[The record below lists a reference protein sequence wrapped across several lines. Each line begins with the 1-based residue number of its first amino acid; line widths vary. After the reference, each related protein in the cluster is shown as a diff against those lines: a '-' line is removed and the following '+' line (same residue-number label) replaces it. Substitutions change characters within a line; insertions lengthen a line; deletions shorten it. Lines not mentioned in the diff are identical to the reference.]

1 MRIKKHR
8 KRRKRIKNNN
18 PKRWLVSG
26 CRWWARSN
34 VKRIVMP
41 RGVFIVFFNNRFDT
55 EPNGDVVENL
65 NYATMIGK
73 RRFLQDRQVFH
84 HAVMY
89 NKLD

>member
-1 MRIKKHR
+1 
-8 KRRKRIKNNN
+8 
-18 PKRWLVSG
+18 
-26 CRWWARSN
+26 
-34 VKRIVMP
+34 MP
-41 RGVFIVFFNNRFDT
+41 RWRFHCFFNNRFDT

-84 HAVMY
+84 RAVMY